1 MHLICLS
8 VSHHNTP
15 VEMREC
21 LSMPSDRIES
31 ALAKCPIRVGE
42 FEPILEMAFLST
54 CNRLEIYAL
63 IASTNE
69 LEAEP
74 NPVFQPV
81 LAYLRNAFEIPT
93 HPIEPYFRTYTGNS
107 TVAHLFQVAAGLDSI
122 AIGETQI
129 LGQVSQALDIA
140 LQCGSAR
147 HVLASLFRAAIH
159 AGKRVRNETEIG
171 RRPINISTIAVQL
184 AETTLGTLTDKQVL
198 VIGAGKMG
206 GYAITSLKEHG
217 ARQITLANRTDQR
230 ATEMAAKY
238 GGVALPF
245 ENMPDGLKEADV
257 VFTSTAALQPILQR
271 DLIGKVMSR
280 RPHRPLTL
288 IDLAV
293 PRNVETMVRG
303 IANVRLFDMDDLQR
317 YVGISDNGSHQNI
330 TYAKSIVAEEVA
342 DYEKLLRVIPFIGE
356 LHKKVEQIRQTEV
369 ARAVKHLVRP
379 GPEVLEQ
386 MDLLSRALVRKI
398 LHEPTMHLRNERNQE
413 TLNDYVDALSQLFD
427 LSEPVP
433 DQPVKKV
440 VYE

>member
-21 LSMPSDRIES
+21 LSIPSDRIES
-31 ALAKCPIRVGE
+31 ALSKCPIRVGE

-63 IASTNE
+63 MSLTQE
-69 LEAEP
+69 LEEDS
-74 NPVFQPV
+74 NSIFQPI
-81 LAYLRNAFEIPT
+81 LTYLRNAFEIPT
-93 HPIEPYFRTYTGNS
+93 QPIEPYFRAYTGNS

-171 RRPINISTIAVQL
+171 RWPISISSIAVQL
-184 AETTLGTLTDKQVL
+184 AETTLGTLTHKQIL
-198 VIGAGKMG
+198 IIGAGKMG

-217 ARQITLANRTDQR
+217 VQQIILANRTYQR
-230 ATEMAAKY
+230 AIELVAKY
-238 GGVALPF
+238 GGEALPF
-245 ENMPDGLKEADV
+245 ENMPDGLKDADV
-257 VFTSTAALQPILQR
+257 VFTSTAASQPILQR
-271 DLIGKVMSR
+271 DLIGEVMSQ

-293 PRNVETMVRG
+293 PRNVETRVG
-303 IANVRLFDMDDLQR
+303 EIANVQLFDMDDLQR
-317 YVGISDNGSHQNI
+317 YVTASGNGSHQNI
-330 TYAKSIVAEEVA
+330 AYAKSIVDEEVA

-356 LHKKVEQIRQTEV
+356 LHKKVEQIRQIEV
-369 ARAVKHLVRP
+369 ARAAKHLVKP
-379 GPEVLEQ
+379 DPEVLEQ
-386 MDLLSRALVRKI
+386 IDLLSRALVRKI
-398 LHEPTMHLRNERNQE
+398 LHEPTMHLRNETNQE
-413 TLNDYVDALSQLFD
+413 NLNDYVDALSRLFD
-427 LSEPVP
+427 LSEPEL

-440 VYE
+440 AYE